1 MEIETQIMIAER
13 LGYVESVAAGDL
25 LCSSAELGKIL
36 NGLIN
41 SLN

>member
-1 MEIETQIMIAER
+1 MELETQVTIAER
-13 LGYVESVAAGDL
+13 LCYIDSDTASRMLCDAA
-25 LCSSAELGKIL
+25 EIGKIL